1 MEKGPTKTKGLISQK
16 TAISPQLPNFMKTQF
31 VPFTKEIQGSVHRS
45 RKMRNPNSKR
55 IKYIF
60 KYLEISVD
68 FPNLLV
74 TDAMRGSSSDSLSSD
89 GSLISKR
96 ILT

>member
-1 MEKGPTKTKGLISQK
+1 MKTK
-16 TAISPQLPNFMKTQF
+16 F

-45 RKMRNPNSKR
+45 RKMRNPNSKI

-68 FPNLLV
+68 FPDLMV

-96 ILT
+96 VLTYEADIPYIDKIQRPNVLKQFMNIEL